1 MTTVRTFYFFWKSLH
16 CIFVKTSTSA
26 HSAGFLCLHLQIRR
40 KKAKSYLPFEENLKL
55 TMKMINKNILQL
67 ANWCILLR
75 RIYNLFTK
83 NKFLFFFP
91 KHACIFFKS
100 NKFIINLR
108 EVSNNFQATFLGTI
122 FYVSY
127 CKNNL
132 KLLVLTLFMPGR
144 AVQREIFLNRRHI
157 KNILSLPLTLY
168 DFEFLCIYKRINIK

>member
-1 MTTVRTFYFFWKSLH
+1 
-16 CIFVKTSTSA
+16 
-26 HSAGFLCLHLQIRR
+26 
-40 KKAKSYLPFEENLKL
+40 
-55 TMKMINKNILQL
+55 MKMI
-67 ANWCILLR
+67 NWCILLR

-132 KLLVLTLFMPGR
+132 KLLVLT
-144 AVQREIFLNRRHI
+144 
-157 KNILSLPLTLY
+157 K
-168 DFEFLCIYKRINIK
+168 